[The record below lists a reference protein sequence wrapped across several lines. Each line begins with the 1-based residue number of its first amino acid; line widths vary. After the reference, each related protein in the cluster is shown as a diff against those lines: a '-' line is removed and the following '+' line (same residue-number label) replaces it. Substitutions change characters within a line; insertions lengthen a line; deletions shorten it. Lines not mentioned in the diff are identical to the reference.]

1 MQTNKLIDSDN
12 LDKTK
17 CYTDQYDKTYL
28 GKFKEQ
34 KTIVQYGKQA
44 HTNIFN
50 HGNSKDDKFIETQ
63 CRSNTPTS
71 TYRSRRY
78 GGRRKKRNSITKNHR
93 RGTRT
98 SKKNR
103 N

>member
-17 CYTDQYDKTYL
+17 CYIDQHATTYL
-28 GKFKEQ
+28 GKFKEK
-34 KTIVQYGKQA
+34 KTIVRYGQQA
-44 HTNIFN
+44 HTNIFKY
-50 HGNSKDDKFIETQ
+50 GNSMDDKFIEIR
-63 CRSNTPTS
+63 CRSNTPTL
-71 TYRSRRY
+71 TYRSRRS
-78 GGRRKKRNSITKNHR
+78 GGRRKKRNSITKKHR
-93 RGTRT
+93 RVTHT